1 MFNFNYKEIDFAHK
15 LNGHTLPSDDF
26 KKHMH
31 DFYELIFFVHGDVD
45 YMIESKSK
53 KLVSNDIILIPA
65 GLLHYGVA
73 NVDVEYER
81 YVLKF
86 PLRLINDTLAK
97 EIQDFTCFSGNY
109 PALKELFIKL
119 DNIYNNYSDEHKY
132 ILMVNTLSEILINM
146 QNKSKVSDELIGVY
160 HNPVVS
166 KVIAYIN
173 ENIKKN
179 ITLTDICNDLNFSR
193 AHISNEFSR
202 VMKIPVMTYIRYK
215 KIIAAHQKILEGN
228 VKINEVAYEY
238 GFEEYSTF
246 YRNYIKIIGKSP
258 YSNTKKN

>member
-73 NVDVEYER
+73 NIEVEYER

-97 EIQDFTCFSGNY
+97 EIQEFTCFSGNY

-246 YRNYIKIIGKSP
+246 YRNYIKIIGKPP
-258 YSNTKKN
+258 YSNSKKN

>member
-1 MFNFNYKEIDFAHK
+1 MFKFDYKEIDFAHK

-31 DFYELIFFVHGDVD
+31 DFYDLIFFVHGDVD

-73 NVDVEYER
+73 NIEVEYER

-246 YRNYIKIIGKSP
+246 YRNYIKIIGKPP

>member
-53 KLVSNDIILIPA
+53 KLVANDIILIPA

-246 YRNYIKIIGKSP
+246 YRNYIKIIGKPP

>member
-1 MFNFNYKEIDFAHK
+1 MRVSQFNNNTLTPNFKCKIVYDDNFEKFAKKIIKNQNDFEDLLFVQESLKNVHKDTFIKCKEDEDAGEMIVEIINPTKEQNPVSSVGINKNDFV
-15 LNGHTLPSDDF
+15 LRRDMN
-26 KKHMH
+26 
-31 DFYELIFFVHGDVD
+31 
-45 YMIESKSK
+45 
-53 KLVSNDIILIPA
+53 PA
-65 GLLHYGVA
+65 LFGLL
-73 NVDVEYER
+73 
-81 YVLKF
+81 K
-86 PLRLINDTLAK
+86 LA
-97 EIQDFTCFSGNY
+97 DPST
-109 PALKELFIKL
+109 
-119 DNIYNNYSDEHKY
+119 DEHKY

-246 YRNYIKIIGKSP
+246 YRNYIKIIGKPP
-258 YSNTKKN
+258 YSNSKKN